1 MKRYEALP
9 ERHMVHVCQRKGC
22 PYYGTAGRAICSDT
36 GHQAAVP
43 FVPEQRLEG
52 AVEAL
57 HWAMDH
63 VSPPEPGDPSPSAAS
78 FAAAYAKAVS
88 TLNAAR
94 GR

>member
-57 HWAMDH
+57 EEIVDDLSVPNHPAPWAAHALQVATMALEQFGVGHAD
-63 VSPPEPGDPSPSAAS
+63 S
-78 FAAAYAKAVS
+78 
-88 TLNAAR
+88 
-94 GR
+94 

>member
-52 AVEAL
+52 AVDAL
-57 HWAMDH
+57 RVIANDTTHDGRW
-63 VSPPEPGDPSPSAAS
+63 AAS
-78 FAAAYAKAVS
+78 RAERALVAMGVDPRAV
-88 TLNAAR
+88 
-94 GR
+94 GGQ